1 MKDQAKQLRLVA
13 QRRERAPCRSDCLR
27 PSVGGTAPRVIAV
40 TSGKGGVGKTSMSTN
55 LAILLAQRRHRVLV
69 FDADLGLA
77 NVDVLLGLHPTQT
90 LQHVLYGE
98 CTLADVL
105 MTGPNNIRIVP
116 GASGMVE
123 LANLDDAPRSA
134 LVEQLG
140 QLGDEA
146 DVVMVDTS
154 PGVSR
159 NVIGFAVAAD
169 EVIVVT
175 TPEPTAM
182 TDAYA
187 VIKVIAR
194 ENVHSRIRLL
204 VNMVRDER
212 EANEV
217 TDRMRLVAQQF
228 LHVEV
233 EPIGF
238 VPHDRHVALAVHQR
252 HPFVLS
258 YPRSLAAQSLQ
269 KVAGRLDGDA
279 PLEAPRYRAENSRFQ
294 TFLERVSAAM
304 KRRKETP
311 HHG

>member
-1 MKDQAKQLRLVA
+1 MELGALVKDQAKHLRLIA
-13 QRRERAPCRSDCLR
+13 QGRERTPYRADSRSAAPSKA
-27 PSVGGTAPRVIAV
+27 APRVIAV
-40 TSGKGGVGKTSMSTN
+40 TSGKGGVGKTSLSAN
-55 LAILLAQRRHRVLV
+55 LAILLAQRQQRVLV

-77 NVDVLLGLHPTQT
+77 NVDVLLGLQPTHT

-98 CTLADVL
+98 CTLTDIL
-105 MTGPNNIRIVP
+105 MAGPHGIRIVP

-123 LANLDDAPRSA
+123 LANLEDPHRSA
-134 LVEQLG
+134 LIEQLG
-140 QLGDEA
+140 RLGDEA

-154 PGVSR
+154 PGLSR
-159 NVIGFAVAAD
+159 NVIGFAAAAD

-194 ENVHSRIRLL
+194 ENVHTRIRLL
-204 VNMVRDER
+204 VNMARDER

-217 TDRMRLVAQQF
+217 TDKMRLVARQF
-228 LHVEV
+228 LDVAIDPV
-233 EPIGF
+233 GF
-238 VPHDRHVALAVHQR
+238 VPHDHSVALAVHQR

-269 KVAGRLDGDA
+269 QVAGRIGDNAEMMGRGRPDSSAGSNRLKALLDKM
-279 PLEAPRYRAENSRFQ
+279 L
-294 TFLERVSAAM
+294 
-304 KRRKETP
+304 KRR
-311 HHG
+311 

>member
-1 MKDQAKQLRLVA
+1 MELCALVKDQAKQLRLVA
-13 QRRERAPCRSDCLR
+13 QSRERTLGGADLR
-27 PSVGGTAPRVIAV
+27 NTVGKTAPRVIAV

-55 LAILLAQRRHRVLV
+55 LAILLAQRQHRVLM

-77 NVDVLLGLHPTQT
+77 NVDVLLGLCPTHT

-98 CTLADVL
+98 CTLTDIL
-105 MTGPNNIRIVP
+105 MAGPNDVRIVP

-123 LANLDDAPRSA
+123 LANLDDSDRSG

-140 QLGDEA
+140 RLGDEA
-146 DVVMVDTS
+146 DIVMVDTS

-159 NVIGFAVAAD
+159 NVIGFAAAAD

-187 VIKVIAR
+187 IIKVIAR

-217 TDRMRLVAQQF
+217 TDKMLRVARQF
-228 LHVEV
+228 LNVEV

-238 VPHDRHVALAVHQR
+238 VPHDRNVSLAIHQR

-258 YPRSLAAQSLQ
+258 YPRSLATVSLQ
-269 KVAGRLDGDA
+269 RIAGRIEGHAEMTGRGRPDSSAGNNRLKAFLDKM
-279 PLEAPRYRAENSRFQ
+279 L
-294 TFLERVSAAM
+294 
-304 KRRKETP
+304 RRK
-311 HHG
+311 